1 MSCYRL
7 FHPWGLISNSFK
19 SSKPLNTLQADVGVY
34 TCEANNEM
42 GKVFAVLNIEDNE
55 NLPDEVDDV
64 VMNDDAGVLK
74 RIEYEIEKELE
85 SVSTATSPTVNLVIL
100 ALIGMLLKLWMIRKD
115 IKNNSEF
122 KKKRIFNHLL
132 MPVAVNM

>member
-1 MSCYRL
+1 
-7 FHPWGLISNSFK
+7 
-19 SSKPLNTLQADVGVY
+19 
-34 TCEANNEM
+34 M

-122 KKKRIFNHLL
+122 KKKRIFNHLS

>member
-1 MSCYRL
+1 MSCTDC
-7 FHPWGLISNSFK
+7 FIPEDSFK
-19 SSKPLNTLQADVGVY
+19 SSKPLNILQADVGVY

-100 ALIGMLLKLWMIRKD
+100 ALIGMLLKL
-115 IKNNSEF
+115 
-122 KKKRIFNHLL
+122 
-132 MPVAVNM
+132 